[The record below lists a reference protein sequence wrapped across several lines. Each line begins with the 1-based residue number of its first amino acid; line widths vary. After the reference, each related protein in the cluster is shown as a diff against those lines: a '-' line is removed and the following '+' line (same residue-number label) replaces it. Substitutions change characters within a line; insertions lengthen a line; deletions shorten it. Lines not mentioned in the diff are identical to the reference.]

1 MISCE
6 VCLNVVNYLEF
17 PKTLCDTET
26 ELEKGNLF
34 KTDKIKFNFVMNND
48 PAQYLWNCNL
58 FLNYFRRFGFC
69 TKLCIVKTFFH
80 QSIPYHG
87 GFAKLM
93 IWKDFSANRFHVS
106 LGLHQQKFD
115 LGAAKV
121 SEFKRLSYT

>member
-48 PAQYLWNCNL
+48 PAQYLRNCNL
-58 FLNYFRRFGFC
+58 FLNYFRRFGFLY
-69 TKLCIVKTFFH
+69 KLVHSKNIFPPVYPISWGICKIDDLK
-80 QSIPYHG
+80 
-87 GFAKLM
+87 
-93 IWKDFSANRFHVS
+93 
-106 LGLHQQKFD
+106 GLLCQQISCKF
-115 LGAAKV
+115 KPTPT
-121 SEFKRLSYT
+121 EI